1 MSSIGYQRAPIK
13 VLVVDDSTFMRNTL
27 AMVLKKY
34 PDIQVVGTAR
44 DGREALKEVIRLS
57 PDVMTLDVNMPG
69 MGGLEVL
76 ERIMEVH
83 PLPVVMV
90 SAFTQEGASET
101 FQALARGAFDF
112 IPKYR
117 GTVLQDLTEME
128 ARLYEKIKS
137 AFENKRRFLDG
148 HRDGKSKTRLSGD
161 NPMQPSCDG
170 KQTVGKRVGS
180 CGIREKSPAIESQGI
195 RLVVIGASTGGPQV
209 LSELIRVIPSD
220 FPASL
225 LIIQHMPKFFT
236 SVFGAQLAKLGQI
249 PVREARHGDVLEVGA
264 ALIAPGDHHLSLTR
278 RGAGGY
284 LVNVSEAPAHLPYW
298 PSIDLAMASSAEL
311 FGTRVLGLILTGM
324 GQDGVEGCR
333 TIKLYGGKVLVQ
345 DEASSAVFGMNG
357 AVWHA
362 GLADEVVPGARLGKR
377 LVEIVGRD

>member
-1 MSSIGYQRAPIK
+1 MAHQNTPIK

-27 AMVLKKY
+27 TTVLMKY
-34 PDIQVVGTAR
+34 PDVQVVGTAR
-44 DGREALKEVIRLS
+44 NGREALEEVVRLS
-57 PDVMTLDVNMPG
+57 PDVMTLDLDMPE

-76 ERIMEVH
+76 ERIMAEH

-90 SAFTQEGASET
+90 SALTQEGASET

-117 GTVLQDLTEME
+117 RTVLHDLTEMDV
-128 ARLYEKIKS
+128 RLYEKIKS

-148 HRDGKSKTRLSGD
+148 HRNGKAKTPPAGD
-161 NPMQPSCDG
+161 NPMHASLQVRPEVGRETGRCRPPG
-170 KQTVGKRVGS
+170 K
-180 CGIREKSPAIESQGI
+180 IIPMESEAV

-209 LSELIRVIPSD
+209 LSELIRVIPPA

-236 SVFGAQLAKLGQI
+236 SVFGTQLAKLARI
-249 PVREARHGDVLEVGA
+249 PVREAQHGDVLEAGV
-264 ALIAPGDHHLSLTR
+264 ALIAPGDHHLSLK
-278 RGAGGY
+278 RGRAGTY
-284 LVNVSEAPAHLPYW
+284 LVDVSEAPAHLPYW
-298 PSIDLAMASSAEL
+298 PSIDLAMTSSAEL
-311 FGTRVLGLILTGM
+311 FGSRVLGLILTGM

-333 TIKLYGGKVLVQ
+333 TIKQHGGKVLVQ

-362 GLADEVVPGARLGKR
+362 GLADEVVSGVRLGER
-377 LVEIVGRD
+377 LVEIVGGI